1 MDNKIKNLIKIFLVS
16 FIAFSFFVAPAF
28 ASAAVDLGC
37 FNNEGIKMLQ
47 IGNFT
52 DTPGSTNW
60 QNYSISADAG
70 EVVILLVHYHNF
82 TANEIAKNVKIKTSF
97 PSGSSS
103 VHTASIS
110 LWADNSAVF
119 SDSAN
124 INISSSQTLSFIT
137 GSVLNYPKGGAGI
150 SVAGSDIVSS
160 SGLNIGDVNYGN
172 EESGYLSFKL
182 QVSSVQV
189 PAPTP
194 TPAPATGSRPLVS
207 TRSATDITDSSAS
220 LRSGVNPNGLNTLT
234 WFEWGISIDG
244 LANETSRQVAGSGTS
259 YINFLSGLFDL
270 SPDIIYYFRPVAQN
284 SAGISYGSTY
294 SFKTKGESGGTAVN
308 GTTVVTGTGSCIPI
322 VTTKPAAFITKDSA
336 SLRALVNPNG
346 RSTSGWFEYGKSY
359 ALTHRTE
366 SYHVGSG
373 LVDTD
378 LLKYLA
384 SLDVNTTYYF
394 RAVAENNCG
403 KAQGSIL
410 SFTTEAGPYVAP
422 VPAPKVEPT
431 PAPAPAHKP
440 APPKAGPTPA
450 PACKPDLMAVEISA
464 SADKVGINEKF
475 EYKIKYKNTGI
486 ADADNVLLKI
496 ELPKKIFFEEAKPC
510 KYSFDDNVL
519 FFKLGRVNKN
529 ESGEINIVARTS
541 DDAKYGEELT
551 ATAALDFTNMAGVS
565 QPNVSDSATIT
576 IEGFILGMYSS
587 AALFFAKIPWWLILL
602 ILVLVSIFWARSGI
616 SKSLKKI

>member
-1 MDNKIKNLIKIFLVS
+1 
-16 FIAFSFFVAPAF
+16 
-28 ASAAVDLGC
+28 
-37 FNNEGIKMLQ
+37 
-47 IGNFT
+47 
-52 DTPGSTNW
+52 
-60 QNYSISADAG
+60 
-70 EVVILLVHYHNF
+70 
-82 TANEIAKNVKIKTSF
+82 
-97 PSGSSS
+97 
-103 VHTASIS
+103 
-110 LWADNSAVF
+110 
-119 SDSAN
+119 
-124 INISSSQTLSFIT
+124 
-137 GSVLNYPKGGAGI
+137 
-150 SVAGSDIVSS
+150 
-160 SGLNIGDVNYGN
+160 
-172 EESGYLSFKL
+172 
-182 QVSSVQV
+182 
-189 PAPTP
+189 
-194 TPAPATGSRPLVS
+194 
-207 TRSATDITDSSAS
+207 
-220 LRSGVNPNGLNTLT
+220 
-234 WFEWGISIDG
+234 
-244 LANETSRQVAGSGTS
+244 
-259 YINFLSGLFDL
+259 
-270 SPDIIYYFRPVAQN
+270 
-284 SAGISYGSTY
+284 STY

-308 GTTVVTGTGSCIPI
+308 GTVVAGAGSCIPI
-322 VTTKPAAFITKDSA
+322 VTTKPATFITKDSA
-336 SLRALVNPNG
+336 SLRALVNPDG

-359 ALTHRTE
+359 ALTNRTE

-373 LVDTD
+373 SVDTD

-410 SFTTEAGPYVAP
+410 SFTTEAGPYAAP
-422 VPAPKVEPT
+422 APAPKVEPT
-431 PAPAPAHKP
+431 P
-440 APPKAGPTPA
+440 TPA
-450 PACKPDLMAVEISA
+450 PAPKPAPAQPSAGLAPAPVSVCKTDLMAIEISA
-464 SADKVGINEKF
+464 SSGKVGINEKF

-486 ADADNVLLKI
+486 ADADNALLKI